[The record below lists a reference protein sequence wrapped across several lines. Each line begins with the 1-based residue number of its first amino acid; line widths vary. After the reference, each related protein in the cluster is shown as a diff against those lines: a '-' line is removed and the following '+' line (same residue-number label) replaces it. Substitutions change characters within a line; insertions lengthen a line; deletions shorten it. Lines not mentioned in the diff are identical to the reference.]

1 MGISKYK
8 IKVDYQHDYYGVGIS
23 TSANAHRT
31 CYLINKALK
40 IQLTRNDVE
49 EELGHIYESDFPF
62 IAYKYESEEYRFKLL
77 LIKNKNE
84 EGYFMKSCKE
94 ADFLLLVKEHQDAPI
109 NSDIIA
115 NLNKLDLI
123 QLAYFIDLNKLK
135 GGLKLSIE

>member
-1 MGISKYK
+1 
-8 IKVDYQHDYYGVGIS
+8 
-23 TSANAHRT
+23 
-31 CYLINKALK
+31 
-40 IQLTRNDVE
+40 
-49 EELGHIYESDFPF
+49 
-62 IAYKYESEEYRFKLL
+62 
-77 LIKNKNE
+77 
-84 EGYFMKSCKE
+84 MKSCKE